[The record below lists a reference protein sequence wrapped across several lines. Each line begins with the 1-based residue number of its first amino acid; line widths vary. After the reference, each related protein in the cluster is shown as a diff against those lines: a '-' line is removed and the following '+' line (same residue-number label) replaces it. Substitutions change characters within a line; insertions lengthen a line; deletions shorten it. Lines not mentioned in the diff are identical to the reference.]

1 MRRPKLTLDQL
12 VYLSERRTA
21 RYMGVTLKQYRE
33 ERDELMDAFGMKER
47 KNGLYHQ
54 RRERG
59 VYVRRRQTRRSE
71 TNSGDTRG
79 LDF

>member
-12 VYLSERRTA
+12 VYLSERKTA
-21 RYMGVTLKQYRE
+21 RYMGVTLKQYRK
-33 ERDELMDAFGMKER
+33 ERDALTEAL
-47 KNGLYHQ
+47 GLTEKKSGIYHQ

>member
-33 ERDELMDAFGMKER
+33 ERDELMDALGMKER
-47 KNGLYHQ
+47 KSGLYHQ